1 MYAGRKACISL
12 FFQVSVCNILIS
24 MTTKLIDDRLII
36 RCVKLKRNM
45 FITSLCDKKYFLKS
59 SKRFPYQTLNLFFLE
74 TSNYL

>member
-36 RCVKLKRNM
+36 RCVKLKGNM
-45 FITSLCDKKYFLKS
+45 FITSFVIRS
-59 SKRFPYQTLNLFFLE
+59 IS
-74 TSNYL
+74 